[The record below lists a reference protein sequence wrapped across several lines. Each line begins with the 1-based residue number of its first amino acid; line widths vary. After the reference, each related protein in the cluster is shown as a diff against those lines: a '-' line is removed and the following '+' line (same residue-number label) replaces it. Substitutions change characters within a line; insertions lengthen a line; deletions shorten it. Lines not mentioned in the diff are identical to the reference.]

1 MVLTLQGSE
10 RWPKALATVAGPPGG
25 RSELSEVV
33 PANLFMSEEEGQ
45 AHEILGNERNR
56 KQLLTRCVT
65 LWNGV
70 ATEKAHGGGPGQSS
84 GRKTALGQLRG
95 AGRVPGH
102 TLGSQGYGE
111 GVGQL
116 ELVRGVACRV

>member
-45 AHEILGNERNR
+45 AHELLGNERNR

-70 ATEKAHGGGPGQSS
+70 ATEKAHGGGPGRSW
-84 GRKTALGQLRG
+84 GRRG
-95 AGRVPGH
+95 GFGDWAG
-102 TLGSQGYGE
+102 
-111 GVGQL
+111 
-116 ELVRGVACRV
+116 